1 MVLADVLA
9 AWLGYAVIAGACI
22 VKVPQIFLIV
32 SQSSAEGLSEAAC
45 ALDAIAASSFSYY
58 NLLKGYPV
66 AGWGEQGIVAV
77 QATVVLMLVWIY
89 RKGANRSNLKLRFI
103 GFAIWILLSV
113 AILVEGHE
121 YQILVGIL
129 GDRQVP
135 KQVTERRLR
144 LRWTGQLSL
153 ITFFLQFLGSVARF
167 LTTLQLL
174 GKDMLSLISH
184 SVGAVLN
191 LVVASWRTV
200 MGCREVRADERT
212 RPKGWN
218 CHFVFGTQEQVQV
231 LMLNSKISP

>member
-1 MVLADVLA
+1 MGLTMPKSKTRRRIQPRNRYSKSPWKSWKRTYKASTQC
-9 AWLGYAVIAGACI
+9 AVW
-22 VKVPQIFLIV
+22 P
-32 SQSSAEGLSEAAC
+32 
-45 ALDAIAASSFSYY
+45 
-58 NLLKGYPV
+58 
-66 AGWGEQGIVAV
+66 
-77 QATVVLMLVWIY
+77 
-89 RKGANRSNLKLRFI
+89 R
-103 GFAIWILLSV
+103 
-113 AILVEGHE
+113 
-121 YQILVGIL
+121 
-129 GDRQVP
+129 
-135 KQVTERRLR
+135 
-144 LRWTGQLSL
+144 TGQLSL